1 MFENVSKQKI
11 KKIIVFKYTFQ
22 LILIHFILGT
32 ILSALFFAVIA
43 LLCACGV
50 RDESEIQSFFTDFY
64 GIGSGYLL
72 SLFCGLA
79 NILSVI
85 PFFKLIADCL
95 RGGEEERIIA
105 LQNVLPNYE
114 LQTIRESKRF
124 MCDTFSRK
132 KNLELLLY
140 DENKN
145 KYRFYWNE
153 SYGESDEK
161 KLFEAKTLRISYFP
175 RSKIIFNCEIID

>member
-1 MFENVSKQKI
+1 MFANMSKQKI

-22 LILIHFILGT
+22 LILIHAVLGT
-32 ILSALFFAVIA
+32 ILSAFIFAFIA
-43 LLCACGV
+43 LLCACGL

-72 SLFCGLA
+72 SIFCGLA

-85 PFFKLIADCL
+85 PFFKLITDCL
-95 RGGEEERIIA
+95 MGGEEERNIA
-105 LQNVLPNYE
+105 LQNILPNYE

-132 KNLELLLY
+132 KNLELLFY

-153 SYGESDEK
+153 SYGELDEK
-161 KLFEAKTLRISYFP
+161 KLFEAKTLRIKYFP
-175 RSKIIFNCEIID
+175 RSKIIFSCEIID